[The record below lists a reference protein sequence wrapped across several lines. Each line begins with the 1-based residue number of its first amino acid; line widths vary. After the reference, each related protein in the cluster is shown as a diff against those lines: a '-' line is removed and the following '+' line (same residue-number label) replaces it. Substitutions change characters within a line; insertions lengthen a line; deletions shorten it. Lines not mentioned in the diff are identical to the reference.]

1 MSFYVGLTGGILKER
16 IIQYIFRV
24 KNRTSF
30 LFLII
35 EKLEMICNEMS
46 SLLKQEDHLLQRVF

>member
-35 EKLEMICNEMS
+35 GKLEMICNEMR